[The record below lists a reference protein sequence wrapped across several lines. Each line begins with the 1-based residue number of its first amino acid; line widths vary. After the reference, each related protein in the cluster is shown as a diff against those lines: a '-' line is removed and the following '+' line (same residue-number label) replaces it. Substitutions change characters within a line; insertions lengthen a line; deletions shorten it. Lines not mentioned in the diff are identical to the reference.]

1 VIEPIR
7 TGIRVIFERAI
18 AREEMSRD
26 IDICVAM
33 DMLYGAIWERLLVQ
47 PDTQDERFAR
57 KLVEVAL
64 TALQSRQA

>member
-33 DMLYGAIWERLLVQ
+33 DMLHGAIWERLLVQ

-57 KLVEVAL
+57 KLVDVAL
-64 TALQSRQA
+64 TGLQSRQA